1 MRIVVVPLITTVIH
15 TAMLM
20 NQEIYVIH
28 ISFRVSFTIT
38 WLRDTHSDYCPLP
51 NSSPVSEVDMY
62 SVMVECPCSCITWWF
77 MKDIQVDWNF
87 VVRYNVTRHCDG
99 YFIRLSVALPIR
111 PKLLLEGFV
120 SPWRQHAKVMN
131 KTAALS
137 SSAGATH
144 TCCCVMLAL
153 DSSWCLGEVRCTAG

>member
-51 NSSPVSEVDMY
+51 NSSPVSEVDTY
-62 SVMVECPCSCITWWF
+62 SVMVECLCSCITW
-77 MKDIQVDWNF
+77 
-87 VVRYNVTRHCDG
+87 
-99 YFIRLSVALPIR
+99 
-111 PKLLLEGFV
+111 
-120 SPWRQHAKVMN
+120 
-131 KTAALS
+131 
-137 SSAGATH
+137 
-144 TCCCVMLAL
+144 
-153 DSSWCLGEVRCTAG
+153 